1 MPVSSP
7 SSPNIDQPTQDPSCL
22 RVGKVSDGTFSRW
35 SPSTTGDDFIEVSA
49 LDEGAHSG
57 PQWLLIIRGH
67 GQRRRSIVRPST
79 PARSPMIPCAMFR
92 LVSSLHPMDFVR
104 GPRPDAMMRQRH
116 HPRFLRLSANVA
128 GHLRG
133 TEEHRTCALGV
144 SQNVILL
151 EVFSRVAY
159 LITLYILFFR
169 LYSSIVFISDAGP
182 QKILAR
188 LVARALRKES
198 SFPVNDIF
206 LRSKHVRRLTCDT
219 WNASFISAEPPK
231 ESSIAKTSFGIA

>member
-116 HPRFLRLSANVA
+116 HPRFLRLSA
-128 GHLRG
+128 
-133 TEEHRTCALGV
+133 RTWPAIYV
-144 SQNVILL
+144 
-151 EVFSRVAY
+151 
-159 LITLYILFFR
+159 
-169 LYSSIVFISDAGP
+169 GP
-182 QKILAR
+182 R
-188 LVARALRKES
+188 
-198 SFPVNDIF
+198 NMWT
-206 LRSKHVRRLTCDT
+206 RRLPERNFTR
-219 WNASFISAEPPK
+219 
-231 ESSIAKTSFGIA
+231 SILKGGPSYYPLHPLFSIIFQYCFYLRCGAPENPRKAGGPCTPERKFFPRQ